1 MTLFHSRLDPPN
13 IAPPPSL
20 SSQLKLIHRRF
31 SILSHLRGFTPAGAA
46 PYSHSFHSLSQAGKV
61 EPIPLSP
68 AKSRGIR
75 ASWGEKDT
83 AF

>member
-1 MTLFHSRLDPPN
+1 MTLFHSRLE
-13 IAPPPSL
+13 PPSPPL
-20 SSQLKLIHRRF
+20 ASAPISNRVTEDSPF
-31 SILSHLRGFTPAGAA
+31 SPTSGPSPLLGLP
-46 PYSHSFHSLSQAGKV
+46 PYSHSFHSFTQAGKV
-61 EPIPLSP
+61 KPIPLSE